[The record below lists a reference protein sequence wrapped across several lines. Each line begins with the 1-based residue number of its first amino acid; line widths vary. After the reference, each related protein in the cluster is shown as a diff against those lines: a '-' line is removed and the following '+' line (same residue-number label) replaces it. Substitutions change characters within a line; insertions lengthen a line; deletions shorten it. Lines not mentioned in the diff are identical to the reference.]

1 MVLLNYLFRNI
12 FRHKLRSI
20 LTALSVSIA
29 VLSFCLLN
37 TIISAWYAGVSAS
50 SSYRLVVR
58 NAISLV
64 FSLPLSY
71 KEKIRQV
78 KGVTYVSQ
86 GNWFGGIY
94 IEEKNFFANFAVEPE
109 TFLKL
114 YPEFIVKEEEKKA
127 FLSDRKGCLVGRK
140 LIERFGWK
148 IGDIVVLRGTIFPG
162 NWEFVI
168 RGIYYGKDKNVDESQ
183 FLFHWDYLN
192 ETLKK
197 FTPLRADQAGYYIV
211 GIKNP
216 EDAAVI
222 SKEIDNLFKN
232 SLAETLTETEKAF
245 QLSFVT
251 MTEAIVIA
259 IKLVSFVVIGIIL
272 VVVANTMNMSVRER
286 RGEYAIFK
294 MFGFSYTVIIGIIIG
309 ESLLIVLTGSIV
321 GIIFT
326 FPAVKVVGDI
336 LSVYF
341 PVFNLDP
348 KVIYES
354 VFFSFLVGILSGII
368 PAIRSIKV
376 NLAEGLRWNI

>member
-1 MVLLNYLFRNI
+1 MVLLKYLFRNI
-12 FRHKLRSI
+12 FRHKLRST
-20 LTALSVSIA
+20 LTVLSVSVA

-37 TIISAWYAGVSAS
+37 TIITAWYAGVSAS
-50 SSYRLVVR
+50 SSYRLIVR

-78 KGVTYVSQ
+78 KGVTYVAQ

-109 TFLKL
+109 TFLRL

-148 IGDIVVLRGTIFPG
+148 VGDIVVLRGTIFPG

-197 FTPLRADQAGYYIV
+197 FAPSRADQVGYYIV

-216 EDAAVI
+216 EDSAVI
-222 SKEIDNLFKN
+222 SKEIDSLFKN
-232 SLAETLTETEKAF
+232 SYAETLTETEKAF
-245 QLSFVT
+245 QLSFIT

-286 RGEYAIFK
+286 RGEYSILK
-294 MFGFSYTVIIGIIIG
+294 MFGFSYTLITSIILG
-309 ESLLIVLTGSIV
+309 ESLLIVLTGAV
-321 GIIFT
+321 LGVIFT

-341 PVFNLDP
+341 PVFILES
-348 KVIYES
+348 KVIFES
-354 VFFSFLVGILSGII
+354 LMYSFVVGILSGII
-368 PAIRSIKV
+368 PAIRSIRV
-376 NLAEGLRWNI
+376 DLSEGLRWNM

>member
-1 MVLLNYLFRNI
+1 MVLLKYLFRNI
-12 FRHKLRSI
+12 FRHKLRSV
-20 LTALSVSIA
+20 LTVLSVSVA

-71 KEKIRQV
+71 KEKIKQV
-78 KGVTYVSQ
+78 DGVTYVAQ

-94 IEEKNFFANFAVEPE
+94 IEEKNFFANFAVESE

-114 YPEFIVKEEEKKA
+114 YPEFIVKEDEKKA

-140 LIERFGWK
+140 LMERFNWK

-162 NWEFVI
+162 NWEFIIKGV
-168 RGIYYGKDKNVDESQ
+168 YVGKDKNVDESQ

-197 FTPLRADQAGYYIV
+197 FAPSRADQVGYYIV

-216 EDAAVI
+216 ENAAVI

-245 QLSFVT
+245 QLSFIT

-286 RGEYAIFK
+286 RSEYAIFK
-294 MFGFSYTVIIGIIIG
+294 MFGFSYLVIFGLITC
-309 ESLLIVLTGSIV
+309 ESLLIVLAGAIV
-321 GIIFT
+321 GVIFT
-326 FPAVKVVGDI
+326 FPAVKIVGEI

-354 VFFSFLVGILSGII
+354 LFFSFLVGILSGII
-368 PAIRSIKV
+368 PAIRSVKV
-376 NLAEGLRWNI
+376 NLAEGLRWNM

>member
-1 MVLLNYLFRNI
+1 MVLLKYLFRNI

-20 LTALSVSIA
+20 LTILSVSIA

-78 KGVTYVSQ
+78 NGVTLVSQ

-94 IEEKNFFANFAVEPE
+94 IEEKNFFANFAIEPE

-114 YPEFIVKEEEKKA
+114 YPEFIVKEEERKA

-140 LIERFGWK
+140 LTERFGWK
-148 IGDIVVLRGTIFPG
+148 VGDIVVLRGTIFPG

-168 RGIYYGKDKNVDESQ
+168 KGVYYGRDKNVDESQ

-197 FTPLRADQAGYYIV
+197 FAPARADQVGYYIV

-222 SKEIDNLFKN
+222 SREIDSLFKN

-245 QLSFVT
+245 QLSFIT

-259 IKLVSFVVIGIIL
+259 IKLVSFVVIAIIL

-286 RGEYAIFK
+286 KSEYAIFK
-294 MFGFSYTVIIGIIIG
+294 MFGFSYPVVIGLIIG
-309 ESLLIVLTGSIV
+309 ESLLIVLTGAIIGV
-321 GIIFT
+321 IFT
-326 FPAVKVVGDI
+326 FPAVKIVGDV

-341 PVFNLDP
+341 PVFNLEP

-354 VFFSFLVGILSGII
+354 LFFSLIVGGLSGII

-376 NLAEGLRWNI
+376 DLAEGLRWNM

>member
-1 MVLLNYLFRNI
+1 MVLLKYLFRNI

-20 LTALSVSIA
+20 LTILSVSVA

-78 KGVTYVSQ
+78 RGVTYVSQ

-94 IEEKNFFANFAVEPE
+94 IEEKNFFANFAIEPE

-127 FLSDRKGCLVGRK
+127 FMTDRKGCLVGKK
-140 LIERFGWK
+140 LMERFGWK
-148 IGDIVVLRGTIFPG
+148 VGDTVVLRGTIFPG
-162 NWEFVI
+162 KWEFVI
-168 RGIYYGKDKNVDESQ
+168 KGIYHGKNNNVDESQ

-197 FTPLRADQAGYYIV
+197 FSPARADQVGYYIV

-222 SKEIDNLFKN
+222 SKEIDSLFKN

-245 QLSFVT
+245 QLSFIT

-286 RGEYAIFK
+286 RSEYAIFK
-294 MFGFSYTVIIGIIIG
+294 MFGFSYPVIVGLIIG
-309 ESLLIVLTGSIV
+309 ESLLIVLV
-321 GIIFT
+321 GAFIGVIFT
-326 FPAVKVVGDI
+326 FPAVKIVGDI
-336 LSVYF
+336 LSIYF
-341 PVFNLDP
+341 PIFILDP

-354 VFFSFLVGILSGII
+354 LFFSLLVGILSGII

-376 NLAEGLRWNI
+376 NLAEGLRWNL

>member
-1 MVLLNYLFRNI
+1 MVLLKYLFRNI

-20 LTALSVSIA
+20 LTILSVSVA

-50 SSYRLVVR
+50 SAYRLIVR

-64 FSLPLSY
+64 FSLPISY
-71 KEKIRQV
+71 KEKIKQIS
-78 KGVTYVSQ
+78 GITYVAQ

-94 IEEKNFFANFAVEPE
+94 IEEKNFFANFAVDSE

-114 YPEFIVKEEEKKA
+114 YPEFIVSENEKKA
-127 FLSDRKGCLVGRK
+127 FLMDRKGCLVGRK
-140 LIERFGWK
+140 LVERFNWK
-148 IGDIVVLRGTIFPG
+148 IGNNVVLRGTIFPG

-168 RGIYYGKDKNVDESQ
+168 RGIYRGRDKSVDESQ

-197 FTPLRADQAGYYIV
+197 TSPTRADQAGYFIV

-222 SKEIDNLFKN
+222 SREIDSLFKN

-245 QLSFVT
+245 QLSFVA
-251 MTEAIVIA
+251 MTEAIVIV
-259 IKLVSFVVIGIIL
+259 IKLVSFVVIGIIF

-286 RGEYAIFK
+286 KNEYALFK
-294 MFGFSYTVIIGIIIG
+294 MFSYGNTIIFGIILG
-309 ESLLIVLTGSIV
+309 ESMLIVLTGAIL
-321 GIIFT
+321 GIILT

-341 PVFNLDP
+341 PIFNLHRE
-348 KVIYES
+348 VIYES
-354 VFFSFLVGILSGII
+354 LFISFIVGILSGLI
-368 PAIRSIKV
+368 PAARSIKI
-376 NLAEGLRWNI
+376 NLAEGLKWDL